1 MNLRRTLLVAA
12 LVLAAAAV
20 AGVAQPRLGHSAT
33 PIPAVSGR
41 TITVTGNGSA
51 TAVPDRASWSF
62 SVDTR
67 GATASAAL
75 SSNADA
81 ANAIVAALKG
91 AGVAAAD
98 LQTTEVSLD
107 PQTSQDGTK
116 IIGYAASSSVSVTA
130 AIGSSGALVDAAVKA
145 GATGVSG
152 PSLAVSDQD
161 ALYADALKSAIA
173 NADAKAKTIAD
184 ATGVQLGDVQ
194 TVVEGSSSTP
204 VVWGAAAVAAPAAG
218 NGLGRARHAGGG
230 RDRHGHVRRRL
241 APAFSP
247 ARPAGRVSTSRSTS
261 RGRACRPGPR
271 ATRDAARRRR

>member
-20 AGVAQPRLGHSAT
+20 AGIAQPRLGHSAT
-33 PIPAVSGR
+33 TPIQAASGR
-41 TITVTGNGSA
+41 TITVTGNGAA

-81 ANAIVAALKG
+81 ANAIVAALKS
-91 AGVAAAD
+91 AGVTAAD

-107 PQTSQDGTK
+107 PQTSQDGTR

-130 AIGSSGALVDAAVKA
+130 SIGSSGALVDAAVKA

-173 NADAKAKTIAD
+173 NAGAKAKTIAD

-204 VVWGAAAVAAPAAG
+204 VVWGAVDKAAPAAG
-218 NGLGRARHAGGG
+218 
-230 RDRHGHVRRRL
+230 
-241 APAFSP
+241 S
-247 ARPAGRVSTSRSTS
+247 VSVE
-261 RGRACRPGPR
+261 PGTQEVD
-271 ATRDAARRRR
+271 ATVTVTYAIG

>member
-12 LVLAAAAV
+12 LVLTAAAV
-20 AGVAQPRLGHSAT
+20 AGVAQPRLGRSAT
-33 PIPAVSGR
+33 PVPVASGR

-81 ANAIVAALKG
+81 ANAIVAALKS

-152 PSLAVSDQD
+152 PSLALSDQD

-194 TVVEGSSSTP
+194 TVVEGSSSPP
-204 VVWGAAAVAAPAAG
+204 VVWGAVDKAAPSAG
-218 NGLGRARHAGGG
+218 SIS
-230 RDRHGHVRRRL
+230 VE
-241 APAFSP
+241 
-247 ARPAGRVSTSRSTS
+247 
-261 RGRACRPGPR
+261 PGTQEVD
-271 ATRDAARRRR
+271 ATVTVTYAVG

>member
-33 PIPAVSGR
+33 PIPAASVR

-51 TAVPDRASWSF
+51 IAVPDRASWSF

-81 ANAIVAALKG
+81 ANAIVAALKS

-107 PQTSQDGTK
+107 PQTSQDGTR
-116 IIGYAASSSVSVTA
+116 IIGYAASSSVSATA
-130 AIGSSGALVDAAVKA
+130 TIGSSGALVDAAVKA

-173 NADAKAKTIAD
+173 NASAKAKTIAD

-194 TVVEGSSSTP
+194 TVVEGSTSTP
-204 VVWGAAAVAAPAAG
+204 VVWGAVDKAAPAAG
-218 NGLGRARHAGGG
+218 SVA
-230 RDRHGHVRRRL
+230 VE
-241 APAFSP
+241 
-247 ARPAGRVSTSRSTS
+247 
-261 RGRACRPGPR
+261 PGTQEVD
-271 ATRDAARRRR
+271 ATVTVTYAIG

>member
-33 PIPAVSGR
+33 PIPAASGR

-130 AIGSSGALVDAAVKA
+130 TIGSSGALVDAAVKA

-173 NADAKAKTIAD
+173 NASAKAKTIAD

-204 VVWGAAAVAAPAAG
+204 VVWGAVDKAAPAAG
-218 NGLGRARHAGGG
+218 SVA
-230 RDRHGHVRRRL
+230 VE
-241 APAFSP
+241 
-247 ARPAGRVSTSRSTS
+247 
-261 RGRACRPGPR
+261 PGTQEVD
-271 ATRDAARRRR
+271 ATVTVTYAIG

>member
-1 MNLRRTLLVAA
+1 MNLRRTFLVAA

-33 PIPAVSGR
+33 PAPASVR
-41 TITVTGNGSA
+41 TITVTGNGSV

-67 GATASAAL
+67 GATATAAL

-81 ANAIVAALKG
+81 EQAIVAALKN

-98 LQTTEVSLD
+98 LQTTEVSLN

-116 IIGYAASSSVSVTA
+116 ILGYDASSSVSVTA
-130 AIGSSGALVDAAVKA
+130 PIDRSGPLVDAAVKA

-152 PSLAVSDQD
+152 PSLALSDQD
-161 ALYADALKSAIA
+161 ALYATALKSAIA

-184 ATGVQLGDVQ
+184 AAGLQLSAVQ
-194 TVVEGSSSTP
+194 TVAEGSAPTP
-204 VVWGAAAVAAPAAG
+204 IVYGAVAKAPDASGSVSVEPGTQEVDATVTVTYAAG
-218 NGLGRARHAGGG
+218 
-230 RDRHGHVRRRL
+230 
-241 APAFSP
+241 
-247 ARPAGRVSTSRSTS
+247 
-261 RGRACRPGPR
+261 
-271 ATRDAARRRR
+271 

>member
-41 TITVTGNGSA
+41 TITVTGNGAA

-107 PQTSQDGTK
+107 PQTSQDGAK

-194 TVVEGSSSTP
+194 TVVEGSTSTP
-204 VVWGAAAVAAPAAG
+204 VAWGAAAVAAPAAG
-218 NGLGRARHAGGG
+218 K
-230 RDRHGHVRRRL
+230 
-241 APAFSP
+241 
-247 ARPAGRVSTSRSTS
+247 VSVE
-261 RGRACRPGPR
+261 PGTQEVD
-271 ATRDAARRRR
+271 ATVTVTYAVG